1 MKDKKTINNKIEEF
15 DQCVDWFY
23 SDEFD
28 LDEVEERYKKAIAL
42 AEDIQK
48 DLSELKN
55 NIEILEKDFTKEY
68 DIIGL

>member
-1 MKDKKTINNKIEEF
+1 MKDKKNINNKIEEF
-15 DQCVDWFY
+15 DQSVDWFY

-28 LDEVEERYKKAIAL
+28 LDKVEERYKKAMAL

-55 NIEILEKDFTKEY
+55 NIEILEKDFTK
-68 DIIGL
+68 

>member
-42 AEDIQK
+42 AEGIQK
-48 DLSELKN
+48 DLSKLKN
-55 NIEILEKDFTKEY
+55 NIEILEKDFTK
-68 DIIGL
+68 

>member
-55 NIEILEKDFTKEY
+55 NIEILEKDFTK
-68 DIIGL
+68 

>member
-28 LDEVEERYKKAIAL
+28 LDEVAERYKKVIAL

-55 NIEILEKDFTKEY
+55 NIEILEKDFTK
-68 DIIGL
+68 

>member
-1 MKDKKTINNKIEEF
+1 MKDKKTMNNKIEEF

-55 NIEILEKDFTKEY
+55 NIEILEKDFTK
-68 DIIGL
+68 

>member
-1 MKDKKTINNKIEEF
+1 MKDKKTMNNKIEEF

-28 LDEVEERYKKAIAL
+28 LDEVEERYKKAIVL

-55 NIEILEKDFTKEY
+55 NIEILEKDFTK
-68 DIIGL
+68 

>member
-1 MKDKKTINNKIEEF
+1 MKDKKTMNNKIEEF

-48 DLSELKN
+48 NLSELKN
-55 NIEILEKDFTKEY
+55 NIEILEKDFTK
-68 DIIGL
+68 